1 MSCDPLHSGVDDKE
15 QAVLALLDSR
25 RLPYVRVAHAAVYTM
40 RDSAALDID
49 LPGVRC
55 KNLFL
60 HDKKK
65 RQFFLLTTTPDKTVD
80 LKALAASLDCPRLS
94 FASAETLA
102 AKLGIGAGALSPLAL
117 VNDQDGTVQLLF
129 DQDLEARPVLCF
141 HPLVNTATLCL
152 TRAAFSAFTDSIGH
166 PRRSMHLTE
175 DH

>member
-1 MSCDPLHSGVDDKE
+1 MSCDAMNIVIDDKE
-15 QAVLALLDSR
+15 RPLLALLDR
-25 RLPYVRVAHAAVYTM
+25 LQLPYVRIAHAAVYTM
-40 RDSAALDID
+40 SDSAALDLD

-94 FASAETLA
+94 FASPETLA
-102 AKLGIGAGALSPLAL
+102 TKLGIGAGALSPLAL
-117 VNDQDGTVQLLF
+117 VNDQDGAVQLLF
-129 DQDLEARPVLCF
+129 DQDLEAQPVLCF

-152 TRAAFSAFTDSIGH
+152 TREAFTAFTDSIGH
-166 PRRSMHLTE
+166 PRRSMHLAE